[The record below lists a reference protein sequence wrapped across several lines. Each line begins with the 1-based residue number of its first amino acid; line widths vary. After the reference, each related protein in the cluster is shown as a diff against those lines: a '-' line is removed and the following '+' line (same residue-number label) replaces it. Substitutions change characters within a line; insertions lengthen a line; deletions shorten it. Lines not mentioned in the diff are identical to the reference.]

1 MKDDKNVCNNK
12 MKYNECEL
20 AILRMQVDKA
30 QEKMSRRI
38 VNSPEIKDM
47 FHLVEQFIKKKNLV
61 CYGGISINALLPSEA
76 KIYDEDIDL
85 PDYDMFSPNA
95 IEHAKELADLF
106 YQNGYSEVEA
116 RSGQHFGT
124 SKVFVNFIGVADI
137 TGIHK
142 ELFNSIKKK
151 AVRVNGILYTDPNFL
166 RMSMYLELS
175 RPSGD
180 TSRWEKV
187 LKRLT
192 LINKYFPLKNIN
204 CDEIDYQ
211 RKMVDDKNAD
221 KIFEIVKNT
230 FIHEDCVFFGGY
242 AISEYSQ
249 YMPDSL
255 RKRVEKY
262 ADFDV
267 LARDPKT
274 TAEIVKERLSQEGIK
289 NVKIIKRDSIGE
301 IIPLHYEIMVG
312 RDTIAFIYKPNACHS
327 YNVVM
332 LHGKKIK
339 IATIDTMLSFYFA
352 FLYANK
358 SYYDHERI
366 LCMAKFLFDIQQK
379 NRLEQ
384 KGLLKRFSI
393 ICYGHQESVEEMRA
407 EKAKK
412 FKELKDKR
420 GTREFEEWFLSYRPT
435 DKKKGEKDKG
445 EKDKGEKDKGD
456 KDKGD
461 KDKGDKKKNNKYFK
475 KTFKFRTW
483 KNKNKTS
490 KNKNELY

>member
-1 MKDDKNVCNNK
+1 MKDDKNVCNK
-12 MKYNECEL
+12 MNYNDCEL

-30 QEKMSRRI
+30 QEKMSRRV
-38 VNSPEIKDM
+38 VNSPEIKEM
-47 FHLVEQFIKKKNLV
+47 FQMVEQFIKKKNLV

-76 KIYDEDIDL
+76 KIYNEDIDL

-95 IEHAKELADLF
+95 IDDAKELADLF
-106 YQNGYSEVEA
+106 YKNGYQEVEA

-137 TGIHK
+137 TGINK
-142 ELFNSIKKK
+142 ELFNAIKKK
-151 AVRVNGILYTDPNFL
+151 SVRVNGILYTDPNFL

-192 LINKYFPLKNIN
+192 LINKYFPLKNIK

-211 RKMVDDKNAD
+211 RKMVDNKNAD
-221 KIFEIVKNT
+221 KIFEIVKDT

-255 RKRVEKY
+255 RKKVEKY

-267 LARDPKT
+267 LARDPKI

-289 NVKIIKRDSIGE
+289 NVKIIRRDSIGE

-312 RDTIAFIYKPNACHS
+312 KDTIAFIYKPEACHS

-407 EKAKK
+407 DKAKK
-412 FKELKDKR
+412 FKELKEKR
-420 GTREFEEWFLSYRPT
+420 GTREYEEWFLSYRPS
-435 DKKKGEKDKG
+435 GI
-445 EKDKGEKDKGD
+445 
-456 KDKGD
+456 
-461 KDKGDKKKNNKYFK
+461 
-475 KTFKFRTW
+475 KTFTKNHNKTEKKRNIKENIKEN
-483 KNKNKTS
+483 KNKNTLKNNFKKKSFKFKTW
-490 KNKNELY
+490 KDKVFTKGQIY